1 MRTFEREWLWFLSW
15 TDALGNYHGC
25 KLKSLDGIKLM
36 MKYTNDAKENFKAKL
51 SDTSTLEVKQEE
63 IWSGAVRLQEV
74 PLIVKKGHSDE

>member
-1 MRTFEREWLWFLSW
+1 
-15 TDALGNYHGC
+15 
-25 KLKSLDGIKLM
+25 M

-63 IWSGAVRLQEV
+63 IWSGSVRSQEV